1 MRIVVISGSPRD
13 QSISKRI
20 ALHLANRLKQSDMD
34 KVSLIDIRKD
44 GLPPIQSVWNK
55 EEQIPDDKREIFNIM
70 DQASGFILVSPEYN
84 GGYSSV
90 MKNFLDHF
98 PKTVFQRK
106 SWGIATGS
114 TGAMG
119 GMRASQQMQLLGGG
133 FSAVVCPRMLITP
146 HMDKKFDENGKLI
159 EDSFDAQVEGFLTE
173 FLWLTSQLVNQP

>member
-1 MRIVVISGSPRD
+1 MHIVVISGSPRH

-20 ALHLANRLKQSDMD
+20 ALHLVNRLDQSGLDSVRLM
-34 KVSLIDIRKD
+34 DIRTE

-55 EEQIPDDKREIFNIM
+55 EEQIPENKKEVYQIM
-70 DQASGFILVSPEYN
+70 DRADGFILVSPEYN

-98 PKTVFQRK
+98 PKRIFHRK

-119 GMRASQQMQLLGGG
+119 GMRASQQMQLLGVGL
-133 FSAVVCPRMLITP
+133 SAIVCPRMLITP
-146 HMDKKFDENGKLI
+146 HMDKKFDENGKLND
-159 EDSFDAQVEGFLTE
+159 DSFEEQVEGFLTE
-173 FLWLTSQLVNQP
+173 FLWLASQLVNQP